1 MLVFLVSFAYL
12 RVMQTVRIADLKSRL
27 SEYSMKVSA
36 AWLCVVGVIAMS
48 FAASGE
54 AGAEPGRS
62 GWYVGGGIGVNW
74 TSRMDQVG
82 WNRDVY
88 CYPDSGFCSNPGP
101 SENIPGYRW
110 AYDLDM
116 DAGSVFEVSVGRMFN
131 KWRLE
136 LSASQRN
143 NAIQQKFKDIA
154 LLDGRRDARP
164 PGNMVESNGTFSID
178 DLTTRT
184 LSVNAY
190 YDFTDV
196 FGRITPYVGVGLG
209 VAFVEVSGIHFSTRY
224 EDPAAPSRNLSGFDS
239 RQDADFSDTVFL
251 GNIHAGA
258 DYSLTDETLL
268 GMKLTYSLMDDVE
281 DTGTYSKHPMHQ
293 QDPAFGNHTAFSGPR
308 QFSVM
313 FTVKYL
319 FGD

>member
-1 MLVFLVSFAYL
+1 
-12 RVMQTVRIADLKSRL
+12 
-27 SEYSMKVSA
+27 MKCLA
-36 AWLCVVGVIAMS
+36 GWLGVVGGLVMI

-54 AGAEPGRS
+54 AGAGQGRS
-62 GWYVGGGIGVNW
+62 GWYVGGGAGVNW
-74 TSRMDQVG
+74 TSQMDQRG

-101 SENIPGYRW
+101 STSITGYRW
-110 AYDLDM
+110 AYDLTL
-116 DAGSVFEVSVGRMFN
+116 DAGSAFEVSVGRMFN
-131 KWRLE
+131 RWRVE

-143 NAIQQKFKDIA
+143 NAIQQKPKGSS
-154 LLDGRRDARP
+154 LLDGRRYVRQ
-164 PGNMVESNGTFSID
+164 PGNTVESNSMFSID

-190 YDFTDV
+190 YDFTDA

-209 VAFVEVSGIHFSTRY
+209 VAFVEVSGVHFSTRY
-224 EDPAAPSRNLSGFDS
+224 ADPSDSSRNLSEFDS
-239 RQDADFSDTVFL
+239 RQDTDMSDTVFL

-268 GMKLTYSLMDDVE
+268 GLKLTYSLMDDVE
-281 DTGTYSKHPMHQ
+281 DTSAYSKHPMHQ
-293 QDPAFGNHTAFSGPR
+293 QDPAFTNDTAFSGPR
-308 QFSVM
+308 QLSLM
-313 FTVKYL
+313 FTMKYL